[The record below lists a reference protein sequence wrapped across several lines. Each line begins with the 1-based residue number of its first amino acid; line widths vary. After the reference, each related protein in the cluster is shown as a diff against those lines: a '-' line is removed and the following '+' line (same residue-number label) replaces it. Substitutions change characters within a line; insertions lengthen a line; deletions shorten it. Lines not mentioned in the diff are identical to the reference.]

1 MTTTDADDISYLRR
15 AFAVAE
21 RARRHGNHPFGA
33 LLVDGGN
40 ILGEGILWNEADGRL
55 WWTDIESRRLFALE
69 PRSGR
74 LETVET
80 PERVGSFAPRRD
92 GKGFLAAF
100 ASGFALWDPQSG
112 ERHDLH
118 AFEAHQPTTRLND
131 GKTDRQGRF
140 VAGGFDEG
148 GGGRHVSSVVRVD
161 PHLTGAPVAVAELD
175 HTPEHD
181 VVFAELGFRAASVA
195 HELGNI
201 GGVVTVTDAT
211 GRILAEWGDHA
222 TIVRATDSHLAPWFN
237 WSECAAGTNGMG
249 TALEA
254 HGPVV
259 IGGAEHWCQAF
270 HNWVCAGIAVRD
282 VVTREPIAVLNIS
295 CWRSQLPASADGW
308 LTNAVATTQR
318 TLKRRAR
325 DSGAELVAAYTE
337 ARARSG
343 TALAAVDT
351 GGKVVIADDT
361 ASVLLGVP
369 ASTPAVDP
377 TLRWNP
383 GLPELIAAARYASR
397 QAAHNPD
404 WVGST
409 QIFTHL
415 ADEPTSIS
423 IRPVFSSGQ
432 LIGNLISFGSSEG
445 AQVPQA
451 EGSANPPTQPRRVV
465 GMRDNRMVLLRLREV
480 SFAESE
486 GNDVWLST
494 DQGRLRAA
502 SQSLDKLDGELADVG
517 FLRVHRRYL
526 VNLSRIR
533 EIERGLKGELS
544 LVMDDR
550 THEMVPVSRRNA
562 PAVRRALDI

>member
-1 MTTTDADDISYLRR
+1 MKDAHRR
-15 AFAVAE
+15 EPTSATAGSGTVFAAWE
-21 RARRHGNHPFGA
+21 
-33 LLVDGGN
+33 
-40 ILGEGILWNEADGRL
+40 
-55 WWTDIESRRLFALE
+55 
-69 PRSGR
+69 
-74 LETVET
+74 
-80 PERVGSFAPRRD
+80 
-92 GKGFLAAF
+92 
-100 ASGFALWDPQSG
+100 
-112 ERHDLH
+112 
-118 AFEAHQPTTRLND
+118 
-131 GKTDRQGRF
+131 RF
-140 VAGGFDEG
+140 VQGEDQVPGV
-148 GGGRHVSSVVRVD
+148 RPVVAISWHRCREQYRVD
-161 PHLTGAPVAVAELD
+161 PHLTEAPVAVAELD

-195 HELGNI
+195 HEMGNL

-211 GRILAEWGDHA
+211 GRILAEWGDQA
-222 TIVRATDSHLAPWFN
+222 TLARATDSNLAPWFC
-237 WSECAAGTNGMG
+237 WSESAAGTNGMG

-254 HGPVV
+254 HGPVL
-259 IGGAEHWCQAF
+259 IRGAEHWCQAF

-308 LTNAVATTQR
+308 LANAVTKTQR
-318 TLKRRAR
+318 TLTRRAR
-325 DSGAELVAAYTE
+325 DSGAELVAAYTQ
-337 ARARSG
+337 ARARSSA
-343 TALAAVDT
+343 ALAAVDT
-351 GGKVVIADDT
+351 AGKVVIADDT

-369 ASTPAVDP
+369 TSTPAVDP

-415 ADEPTSIS
+415 AGEPTPIS

-432 LIGNLISFGSSEG
+432 LIGNLVSFGASDG
-445 AQVPQA
+445 VQLPQA
-451 EGSANPPTQPRRVV
+451 EGSAHPRVQPRRLVA
-465 GMRDNRMVLLRLREV
+465 MRENRMVLLRLPEV

-502 SQSLDKLDGELADVG
+502 SQSLDKLEAELADVG
-517 FLRVHRRYL
+517 FLRVHRRYV

-533 EIERGLKGELS
+533 EIERGHKGELS

-550 THEMVPVSRRNA
+550 TNEMVPVSRRSA

>member
-1 MTTTDADDISYLRR
+1 MSANP
-15 AFAVAE
+15 
-21 RARRHGNHPFGA
+21 G
-33 LLVDGGN
+33 
-40 ILGEGILWNEADGRL
+40 
-55 WWTDIESRRLFALE
+55 
-69 PRSGR
+69 SG
-74 LETVET
+74 TV
-80 PERVGSFAPRRD
+80 
-92 GKGFLAAF
+92 LAA
-100 ASGFALWDPQSG
+100 W
-112 ERHDLH
+112 E
-118 AFEAHQPTTRLND
+118 
-131 GKTDRQGRF
+131 RF
-140 VAGGFDEG
+140 VQGEDQVPGV
-148 GGGRHVSSVVRVD
+148 RPVVAISWHRCREQYRVD
-161 PHLTGAPVAVAELD
+161 PHLTEVPVAVAELD

-195 HELGNI
+195 HEVGNL

-211 GRILAEWGDHA
+211 GRILAEWGDQA
-222 TIVRATDSHLAPWFN
+222 TLARASDSNLAPWFC
-237 WSECAAGTNGMG
+237 WSESAAGTNGMG

-254 HGPVV
+254 YGPVP
-259 IGGAEHWCQAF
+259 IRGAEHWCQAF

-295 CWRSQLPASADGW
+295 CWRSQLPASAGRW
-308 LTNAVATTQR
+308 LANAVTMTQHR
-318 TLKRRAR
+318 LKRRAR
-325 DSGAELVAAYTE
+325 DSGAELVAAYTQ
-337 ARARSG
+337 ARARFSA
-343 TALAAVDT
+343 ALAAVDT
-351 GGKVVIADDT
+351 AGKVVIADDM

-423 IRPVFSSGQ
+423 IRPVFSSGH
-432 LIGNLISFGSSEG
+432 LIGNLVSFGVSDG
-445 AQVPQA
+445 AQLP
-451 EGSANPPTQPRRVV
+451 EPERSAHPRAQPRRLVA
-465 GMRDNRMVLLRLREV
+465 MRDNRMVLLRLPEV
-480 SFAESE
+480 SFAESQ

-502 SQSLDKLDGELADVG
+502 ALSLDKLDSELADAG
-517 FLRVHRRYL
+517 FLRVHRRYV

-550 THEMVPVSRRNA
+550 TNKMVPVSRRNA